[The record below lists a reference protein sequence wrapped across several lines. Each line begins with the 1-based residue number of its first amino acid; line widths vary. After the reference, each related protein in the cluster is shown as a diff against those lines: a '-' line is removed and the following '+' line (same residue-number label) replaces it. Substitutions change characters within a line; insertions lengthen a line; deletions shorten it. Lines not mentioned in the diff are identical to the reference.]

1 MRSQARKIHCHLCSI
16 ISRALLLAI
25 FALAPRTAPA
35 QGSNLGSA
43 LPFWEARERLRA
55 ESPYRSLSWR
65 CVGPSVMSAR
75 IIDVEVS
82 PADKHTIYLAGAT
95 SGIWK
100 TVNSGITWNPIFDD
114 QPDYSIG
121 DVAIA
126 PTDPDIIWVGTGEAN
141 FRQNVDSGFGI
152 YKSEDGGKSGAS
164 AIKCCYAAFEC

>member
-1 MRSQARKIHCHLCSI
+1 M
-16 ISRALLLAI
+16 
-25 FALAPRTAPA
+25 
-35 QGSNLGSA
+35 
-43 LPFWEARERLRA
+43 PFWEARERLRA

-152 YKSEDGGKSGAS
+152 YKLDRLAARARYRDPGLLDVVSAVEAAPQEAADSESRKQSTNPPDDR
-164 AIKCCYAAFEC
+164 